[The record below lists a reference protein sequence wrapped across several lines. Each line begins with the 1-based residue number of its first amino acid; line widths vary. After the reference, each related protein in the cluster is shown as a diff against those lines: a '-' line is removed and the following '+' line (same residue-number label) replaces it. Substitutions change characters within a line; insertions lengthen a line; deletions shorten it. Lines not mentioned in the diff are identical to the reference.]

1 MKKVFVLSLVL
12 CSIFLL
18 CGYLVAET
26 GTEDSGPAENFEI
39 KTDAIKI
46 TSTVSGNL
54 DLDKEKL
61 PPFKAESIPQRK
73 FKYDAV
79 IIDVAD
85 PKFEKSMISNNDLV
99 KINAGSKKNIAEGD
113 MVRIFKKG
121 KLVTDRINIDKIEPS
136 ITKEEQQIR
145 KEVPVV
151 TSIGDAR
158 VVKVEAKSS
167 VIQILRCIESV
178 TIGDYIK
185 LNK

>member
-1 MKKVFVLSLVL
+1 MKKVMVLGMVI

-18 CGYLVAET
+18 FGYLVAET
-26 GTEDSGPAENFEI
+26 GSDEPNAAENFEI
-39 KTDAIKI
+39 KKDTIKI

-61 PPFKAESIPQRK
+61 PPFQAESIPQRK

-79 IIDVAD
+79 ITEVAD

-99 KINAGSKKNIAEGD
+99 KINVGSKKNIAEGD

-121 KLVTDRINIDKIEPS
+121 KLVTDRININKIEPS
-136 ITKEEQQIR
+136 ISQEEQQVR